1 MNENDDSTPAA
12 APAGYPPTTP
22 APAATAAVEPFPAPP
37 AGGRLGRLSVQAKI
51 ALGLGT
57 AIALALLLW
66 PRSKTERKFEDGYL
80 IDESGATVA
89 IAGELA
95 PATLVHFWATWCP
108 PCRQE
113 IPSLLA
119 FAGEMGDQ
127 RLKLV
132 LVAVADERDRAVEFV
147 GNPDFPVHFDPVW
160 DVARRFRT
168 TQLPETHL
176 ILDGKLAASF
186 IGAADWRD
194 SPGSVARRTVL
205 ARLAERQGQ
214 PGATAP

>member
-1 MNENDDSTPAA
+1 M
-12 APAGYPPTTP
+12 
-22 APAATAAVEPFPAPP
+22 
-37 AGGRLGRLSVQAKI
+37 
-51 ALGLGT
+51 AL
-57 AIALALLLW
+57 
-66 PRSKTERKFEDGYL
+66 
-80 IDESGATVA
+80 
-89 IAGELA
+89 AGELA

-119 FAGEMGDQ
+119 FAGEMGER

-147 GNPDFPVHFDPVW
+147 GDPRYPVLFDPVW

-186 IGAADWRD
+186 IGAADWSD
-194 SPGSVARRTVL
+194 APGSVARRTVL
-205 ARLAERQGQ
+205 ARLAEGAGGAQRPGQ
-214 PGATAP
+214 AGAAEAPR